1 MLNHDGPEANGYP
14 TPTGMA
20 GINVDYHYLEQD
32 VIEDTQKNGN
42 VLAVWYWN
50 ADQGGTTTEND
61 EMYQHVFGKTGKM
74 VDYFYSD
81 NPLEAM
87 RVRDL
92 IQAST

>member
-1 MLNHDGPEANGYP
+1 M
-14 TPTGMA
+14 T

-32 VIEDTQKNGN
+32 VIEKTQADGKVIG
-42 VLAVWYWN
+42 VWYWSSN
-50 ADQGGTTTEND
+50 QGGPTTENED
-61 EMYQHVFGKTGKM
+61 IYERVFGKIGNK

-92 IQAST
+92 I